1 MSREIDYVKTKRGET
16 KPIIRLVFGLVIFK
30 VVFRVWNIVPLVMGH
45 ALKLVW
51 AFPRL
56 SGLKWQ
62 TQQLDIFS
70 PLVIIQEE
78 LTVKLFYYGRLRQS
92 INIE

>member
-1 MSREIDYVKTKRGET
+1 
-16 KPIIRLVFGLVIFK
+16 
-30 VVFRVWNIVPLVMGH
+30 MGH

-70 PLVIIQEE
+70 PLVIIEEE
-78 LTVKLFYYGRLRQS
+78 LTIKLFYYGRLRQS